1 VLNQVQATVQDFSEL
16 EDILCQLSQ
25 SRSLKRDRDAQMSH
39 LEEIVEHIN
48 TVDHQHTAEGHSIFG
63 ETQDAPVV
71 SLPDGSSVNLRPN
84 RILPSLN
91 DVECQSPKDITAYLE
106 TMKAQL
112 QDIHSWQAYL
122 VTHFDSLVQKLP
134 HWGDSSMATSQDAS
148 PDDTTAVAQKI
159 TAMLVDRLLT
169 HDVLSLTRMGK
180 LKGDRAAALLE
191 DPTVSHA
198 TPCHLAVKIHSLNVH

>member
-1 VLNQVQATVQDFSEL
+1 
-16 EDILCQLSQ
+16 
-25 SRSLKRDRDAQMSH
+25 MSH

-122 VTHFDSLVQKLP
+122 VTQFDSLVQKLP

-198 TPCHLAVKIHSLNVH
+198 TRCHLTVKIHSLNAH